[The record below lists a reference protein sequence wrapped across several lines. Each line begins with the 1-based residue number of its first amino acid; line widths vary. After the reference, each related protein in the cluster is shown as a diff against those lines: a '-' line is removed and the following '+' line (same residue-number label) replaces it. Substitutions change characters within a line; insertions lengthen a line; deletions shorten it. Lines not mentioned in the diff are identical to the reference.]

1 MYSTACSFIKIA
13 LCYSS
18 LVPPNSQIIINDI
31 TVAGTFLVCAVC
43 ILRCGFL
50 YFGKV
55 GFPRF

>member
-1 MYSTACSFIKIA
+1 MDSTAYSFIKIA
-13 LCYSS
+13 LRYSS
-18 LVPPNSQIIINDI
+18 VVLPNSQIIINDI